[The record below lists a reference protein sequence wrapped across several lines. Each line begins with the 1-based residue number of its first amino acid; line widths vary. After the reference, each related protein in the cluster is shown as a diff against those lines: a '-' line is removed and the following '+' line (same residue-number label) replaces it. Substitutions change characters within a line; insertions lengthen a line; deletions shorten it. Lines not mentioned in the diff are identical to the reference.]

1 MRIISGKFKGKKLAQ
16 PLDKNTRPLKDIV
29 KESIFNLIVHSKLI
43 KLNLKESNIL
53 DLFSGSGSFGIECL
67 SRNVKHV
74 TFIENYNSVI
84 NVLKKNINEFNADN
98 NYDLIEKNIY
108 DEKIYINLNKK
119 YDLIFVDPPY
129 KEKKIEKIFSLIK
142 NYKILKKNGYII
154 LHRNKKS
161 HNYVQ
166 NNFEII
172 DVRSYG
178 ISKIIFYK
186 LK

>member
-29 KESIFNLIVHSKLI
+29 KESVFNLLIHSKLI

-74 TFIENYNSVI
+74 TFIENYQPAI
-84 NVLKKNINEFNADN
+84 NILKKNINEFDADN
-98 NYDLIEKNIY
+98 NYDLIEKDIY

-129 KEKKIEKIFSLIK
+129 KEKKIEKIFSLI
-142 NYKILKKNGYII
+142 NNFKILKKKGYII
-154 LHRNKKS
+154 LHRSKNS
-161 HNYVQ
+161 ENFVL
-166 NNFEII
+166 NNFETI
-172 DVRSYG
+172 DIRSYG
-178 ISKIIFYK
+178 ISKIFFYK

>member
-74 TFIENYNSVI
+74 TFIENYKPAI
-84 NVLKKNINEFNADN
+84 NILKKNINKFNFDN
-98 NYDLIEKNIY
+98 NYDLIEKDIF
-108 DEKIYINLNKK
+108 DEKIYISLNKK

-129 KEKKIEKIFSLIK
+129 KEKKIEQIFSLIK
-142 NYKILKKNGYII
+142 NFKILKKKWLYN
-154 LHRNKKS
+154 S
-161 HNYVQ
+161 
-166 NNFEII
+166 
-172 DVRSYG
+172 S
-178 ISKIIFYK
+178 
-186 LK
+186 

>member
-1 MRIISGKFKGKKLAQ
+1 M
-16 PLDKNTRPLKDIV
+16 
-29 KESIFNLIVHSKLI
+29 
-43 KLNLKESNIL
+43 
-53 DLFSGSGSFGIECL
+53 
-67 SRNVKHV
+67 
-74 TFIENYNSVI
+74 
-84 NVLKKNINEFNADN
+84 LKKNINEFNADK

>member
-84 NVLKKNINEFNADN
+84 NVLKKILMNLM
-98 NYDLIEKNIY
+98 LITIT
-108 DEKIYINLNKK
+108 I
-119 YDLIFVDPPY
+119 
-129 KEKKIEKIFSLIK
+129 
-142 NYKILKKNGYII
+142 
-154 LHRNKKS
+154 
-161 HNYVQ
+161 
-166 NNFEII
+166 
-172 DVRSYG
+172 
-178 ISKIIFYK
+178 
-186 LK
+186 